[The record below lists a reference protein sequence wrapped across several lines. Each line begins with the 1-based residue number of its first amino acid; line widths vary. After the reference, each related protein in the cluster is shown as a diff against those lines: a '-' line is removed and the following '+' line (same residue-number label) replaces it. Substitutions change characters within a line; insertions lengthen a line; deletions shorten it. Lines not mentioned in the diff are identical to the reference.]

1 MSEEISRE
9 EIAALLARESEGT
22 GMITGNIL
30 EDIKTIVKECEEY
43 QHSNESEYSKE
54 REILNAYAEIA
65 ELITDKREVS

>member
-1 MSEEISRE
+1 
-9 EIAALLARESEGT
+9 
-22 GMITGNIL
+22 MITGNIL